1 MPNMAN
7 ITVKKADGT
16 TDVVYTA
23 LTPSAGDK
31 TSARWSL
38 TAFSTKANLRPTLEC
53 TSRYNNARTARNISM
68 TLKFPEIASVAG
80 VDSVIG
86 TGIVTIQGV
95 VPLQVSDSVISE
107 LIAQSANVFKTVL
120 VQDSFKIGYAPQ

>member
-38 TAFSTKANLRPTLEC
+38 TASSTKANLRPTLEC

-95 VPLQVSDSVISE
+95 VPMQVSDSVISE
-107 LIAQSANVFKTVL
+107 LVAQSANVFKTAL

>member
-31 TSARWSL
+31 VSARWRANAASTIPTHRPVVDL
-38 TAFSTKANLRPTLEC
+38 VSRNNGNQDGRRVVFSG
-53 TSRYNNARTARNISM
+53 
-68 TLKFPEIASVAG
+68 KFPVVETLNGIPTVTAIVPIEMSMLIPQN
-80 VDSVIG
+80 VDSA
-86 TGIVTIQGV
+86 
-95 VPLQVSDSVISE
+95 QVSEAVAQLTNLTVSS
-107 LIAQSANVFKTVL
+107 LIRT
-120 VQDSFKIGYAPQ
+120 SFIDGYAPT

>member
-38 TAFSTKANLRPTLEC
+38 TAFSPKANLRPTLEC
-53 TSRYNNARTARNISM
+53 TSRYNNARTARNISL
-68 TLKFPEIASVAG
+68 TLKYPEIASIAG
-80 VDSVIG
+80 VDSIVG

-95 VPLQVSDSVISE
+95 VPLQMSDSAVSE
-107 LIAQSANVFKTVL
+107 LVAQAANLFKTTL
-120 VQDSFKIGYAPQ
+120 VQDSYKIGYAPQ

>member
-38 TAFSTKANLRPTLEC
+38 TAFSAKANLRPTLEC

-68 TLKFPEIASVAG
+68 TLKFPEIASVSG
-80 VDSVIG
+80 VDNIIG

-107 LIAQSANVFKTVL
+107 LVAQSANMFKTVL
-120 VQDSFKIGYAPQ
+120 IQDSFKIGYAPQ

>member
-7 ITVKKADGT
+7 LTVKKADGT
-16 TDVVYTA
+16 TDVVYVA

-38 TAFSTKANLRPTLEC
+38 TAASPKANLRPTLEC

-68 TLKFPEIASVAG
+68 TLKFPEVATVAG
-80 VDSVIG
+80 VDSITG
-86 TGIVTIQGV
+86 TGIINIQGV
-95 VPLQVSDSVISE
+95 VPLQVSDSVLSE
-107 LIAQSANVFKTVL
+107 AIAQSANLFKAAL
-120 VQDSFKIGYAPQ
+120 IQDSFKSGYAPQ

>member
-7 ITVKKADGT
+7 LTVKKADGT

-38 TAFSTKANLRPTLEC
+38 TAVSTKANLRPTLEC
-53 TSRYNNARTARNISM
+53 TSRYNNARTARNISL
-68 TLKFPEIASVAG
+68 TLKYPEVVSVAG
-80 VDSVIG
+80 VDTIVG
-86 TGIVTIQGV
+86 TGIITIQGV
-95 VPLQVSDSVISE
+95 VPLQMSDTVLAE
-107 LIAQSANVFKTVL
+107 TIAQAANLFKAALLQDTFKT
-120 VQDSFKIGYAPQ
+120 GYAPQ